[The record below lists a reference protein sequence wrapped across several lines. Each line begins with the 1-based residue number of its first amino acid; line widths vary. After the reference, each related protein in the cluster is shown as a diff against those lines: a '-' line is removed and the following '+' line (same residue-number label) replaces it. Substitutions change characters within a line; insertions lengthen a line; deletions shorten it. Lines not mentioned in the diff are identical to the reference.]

1 MWGSKGS
8 HHHWDTVISGKTK
21 ISGDVH
27 FCGGLHID
35 GYVRGNIIADDESN
49 GVVRISDRGHVEGEI
64 RAPNVIVNGRVQGNV
79 YSTKHLELAKK
90 ASVQGD
96 VYYTVMEMV
105 MGAEINGQ
113 LKHTTEL
120 KDAKKTGPKAPV
132 AESKP
137 KTVVDPKPVSDNG

>member
-1 MWGSKGS
+1 MWGNKGS

-35 GYVRGNIIADDESN
+35 GYVKGNIIADDESN

-120 KDAKKTGPKAPV
+120 KDAKKVASKAPV
-132 AESKP
+132 AEPKP
-137 KTVVDPKPVSDNG
+137 KTAVDPKPVGDNG

>member
-21 ISGDVH
+21 ISGDLH
-27 FCGGLHID
+27 FSGGLHID
-35 GYVRGNIIADDESN
+35 GHVKGNIIADDESN
-49 GVVRISDRGHVEGEI
+49 GVVRISDRGQVEGEI

-79 YSTKHLELAKK
+79 YSSKHLELAKK

-105 MGAEINGQ
+105 MGAEVNGQ
-113 LKHTTEL
+113 LKHTSEA
-120 KDAKKTGPKAPV
+120 KDMKKNSAPKAKAPIV
-132 AESKP
+132 E
-137 KTVVDPKPVSDNG
+137 PKPVSDNG

>member
-1 MWGSKGS
+1 MWGSKGG

-21 ISGDVH
+21 ITGDLH

-49 GVVRISDRGHVEGEI
+49 GVVRVSDRGHVEGEI
-64 RAPNVIVNGRVQGNV
+64 RAPNIIVNGRVQGNV
-79 YSTKHLELAKK
+79 YSSKHIELAKK

-105 MGAEINGQ
+105 LGAEVNGQ
-113 LKHTTEL
+113 LKHTTEM
-120 KDAKKTGPKAPV
+120 
-132 AESKP
+132 
-137 KTVVDPKPVSDNG
+137 KPVNKKVQPVSQVEVKSVGDKG